1 MRQERKTLR
10 EIVEFLKQKYEIET
24 TISSL
29 NSVIKSYLRKPDPY
43 AEAQL
48 KLASLAQTYPVLAPS
63 PSLPHDV
70 PIKNEEPVIQG
81 IPEPEITDWETKL
94 RAARRKATFNE
105 MRFFKQNATPEQLEV
120 HRQIISSK
128 PQAEF
133 NWLCYQMEAAP
144 NLYQDNHND

>member
-10 EIVEFLKQKYEIET
+10 EIVEYLERQHGVKT

-29 NSVIKSYLRKPDPY
+29 NSVIKSYLRRPDPY

-48 KLASLAQTYPVLAPS
+48 KLASLAQTSPVPVPPS
-63 PSLPHDV
+63 SPLPV
-70 PIKNEEPVIQG
+70 QIKNEEPVILG
-81 IPEPEITDWETKL
+81 IPEPKITDWRTRL
-94 RAARRKATFNE
+94 RAAHRKATFSE
-105 MRFFKQNATPEQLEV
+105 IRFFKENATPEQLEV

-128 PQAEF
+128 PHEEYNF
-133 NWLCYQMEAAP
+133 LCYQMEAAP